1 MAVHRAR
8 RQPTSRMAHIAYLG
22 GLSPTTLD
30 PRQIEQ
36 FKVGLA
42 ENGLVEGQNITVD
55 YLWGQGS
62 TERLQQL
69 AAELAQRDLDVI
81 VTSGPQPVRAL
92 LAANTKTPIVFAILA
107 DPISDGFVQVLR
119 ALEAISPA
127 IDVRDRLGEQ
137 APRSLET
144 AVPTI
149 SKVMVLH
156 DPSMGPTG
164 LSEVKTGARF
174 LGLEL
179 FVVEASDDA
188 KFTETFAGVAA
199 QGING
204 MATMASPFLNFR
216 RKRLIELA
224 AQHHLPSI
232 WENSAYVRDGGCY
245 HTVQAFPICIAA
257 PRGTWPRSRWPKT
270 CRPPGGA
277 TDQIRASRQ
286 CANRQDP
293 WSRNPIDA
301 THARR

>member
-1 MAVHRAR
+1 M
-8 RQPTSRMAHIAYLG
+8 PHIAYLG

-107 DPISDGFVQVLR
+107 DPISDGFVQNFARPGGNITGLSMSGTDLESKRLEVLKH
-119 ALEAISPA
+119 
-127 IDVRDRLGEQ
+127 
-137 APRSLET
+137 

-174 LGLEL
+174 LGLSCSSSRR
-179 FVVEASDDA
+179 V
-188 KFTETFAGVAA
+188 
-199 QGING
+199 
-204 MATMASPFLNFR
+204 TMPNSQKPSP
-216 RKRLIELA
+216 A
-224 AQHHLPSI
+224 
-232 WENSAYVRDGGCY
+232 
-245 HTVQAFPICIAA
+245 
-257 PRGTWPRSRWPKT
+257 
-270 CRPPGGA
+270 
-277 TDQIRASRQ
+277 
-286 CANRQDP
+286 
-293 WSRNPIDA
+293 
-301 THARR
+301 